1 MEVMLTGQKDDS
13 IAKIT
18 MWSEQKQLK
27 KSKITNKIYE
37 VPCGWRKSCY

>member
-1 MEVMLTGQKDDS
+1 LPFTAEFAFTMEVMLTGQKNDS

-27 KSKITNKIYE
+27 KVK
-37 VPCGWRKSCY
+37 